1 MTPQLKITH
10 HPEIGWAYHF
20 DTDRETI
27 IDLGFFTRWGATR
40 AGKKAIREHLQRK
53 DAQQ

>member
-10 HPEIGWAYHF
+10 HPEIGWAYYF
-20 DTDRETI
+20 DTDTETI
-27 IDLGFFTRWGATR
+27 IGHGFLTRWGARR
-40 AGKKAIREHLQRK
+40 AGEKALREHMQRK

>member
-20 DTDRETI
+20 DTDTETI
-27 IDLGFFTRWGATR
+27 ISTGFLTQWEAKR
-40 AGKKAIREHLQRK
+40 AGERALKEHIQAKEKKQ
-53 DAQQ
+53 